1 MKRYFSI
8 TLFSVFVLLLFSCEK
23 IKDAS
28 TVDFDT
34 TMSVNIPVNVE
45 APTASLKKSAELNY
59 SFSESHTESLQ
70 DNPDVSEYLNLL
82 KSVDIKDLEI
92 VFSGLQN
99 TQTIETIDISV
110 EGVGTIATITNVT
123 TANLVHS
130 PEISDALLSQVAAKL
145 YSTKQITITVSGSAN
160 EAPMTFN
167 VKTNI
172 GAHFTASPL

>member
-1 MKRYFSI
+1 
-8 TLFSVFVLLLFSCEK
+8 
-23 IKDAS
+23 
-28 TVDFDT
+28 
-34 TMSVNIPVNVE
+34 MSVYIPVNVE
-45 APTASLKKSAELNY
+45 APTPSLKKSATLNY
-59 SFSESHTESLQ
+59 SFSESHTGSLQ

-82 KSVDIKDLEI
+82 KSVDINELEI
-92 VFSGLQN
+92 VSSGLQD

-110 EGVGTIATITNVT
+110 EGVGTIAAITNVT
-123 TANLVHS
+123 TSNLVHS

-145 YSTKQITITVSGSAN
+145 YSTKQITITVSGSTN